1 MVQCGVVQ
9 CGVVQCG
16 AVWCSVVWCDVVSC
30 ALCNLLYLTEDGI
43 ETPRHPI
50 SSHPIPSHSIS
61 TLQLTIP
68 SHPIPH
74 AIPPPYLI
82 PSGRRG
88 VALEVSMR
96 YGDFLNP
103 LGGVGNA
110 HPNNGFGATSISV
123 LEGFDDQSMGR
134 SFSRVICCLS

>member
-1 MVQCGVVQ
+1 MWCSVVQCGVVQ

-74 AIPPPYLI
+74 AIPPPYPI
-82 PSGRRG
+82 RSKGCCSRSEHAVRG
-88 VALEVSMR
+88 FPQSPR
-96 YGDFLNP
+96 
-103 LGGVGNA
+103 GGGQRTPQQRVWC
-110 HPNNGFGATSISV
+110 HFYFGLRGI
-123 LEGFDDQSMGR
+123 
-134 SFSRVICCLS
+134 